1 MDFKQLITFIEIVN
15 LKSFSKASKKMFLTQ
30 PTVTNHIQRLEE
42 ELGIVLFDRNGREIT
57 LTDAGFIFFNYAQE
71 MVNLKDTAIHHL
83 NSYKSKIEGTIEINS
98 SSIPAQYI
106 LPYFVKDF
114 NSHYPGVSFR
124 IKQTDSKK
132 VHNLLKEGFINFGI
146 IGARYNYE
154 NIEYTKLIEDR
165 LVLALPPSFKD
176 IFSPYDTID
185 LQKLSTLPLILRE
198 EGSGSRYLIEK
209 NLKEIGFAAKKLNII
224 SEVSSNE
231 AIKKMIKLNIGSSF
245 ISELAIKEEIE
256 TGSIIPVE
264 VSDLVLERN
273 FYFICHKK
281 RFLSPLNN
289 TFKDFVLNNINKKIC

>member
-57 LTDAGFIFFNYAQE
+57 LTDSGSIFYNYAQE
-71 MVNLKDTAIHHL
+71 MINLKDTATYHL
-83 NSYKSKIEGTIEINS
+83 DSYKSKIEGIIEINS

-106 LPYFVKDF
+106 LPYFIKDF
-114 NSHYPGVSFR
+114 KSHYPGVCFK

-132 VHNLLKEGFINFGI
+132 VHNLLREGFVNFGI
-146 IGARYNYE
+146 IGAKYNCE

-165 LVLALPPSFKD
+165 LVLALPPSYKD
-176 IFSPYDTID
+176 VFSPYDTIS
-185 LQKLSTLPLILRE
+185 LQKLSNLPLILRE

-209 NLKEIGFAAKKLNII
+209 DLYRVGISSKKLNIVG
-224 SEVSSNE
+224 EVSDNE
-231 AIKKMIKLNIGSSF
+231 TIKKMIKLSIGTSF

-264 VSDLVLERN
+264 VSGLVLERN
-273 FYFICHKK
+273 FYFVCHKK

-289 TFKDFVLNNINKKIC
+289 TFKEFVLNNIDKKIC